1 MFLCLPV
8 VSLSWITL
16 YLYVY
21 RSKAISIFRTLLIH
35 LFIFLFVHSF
45 PFISLLNSVFSLSL
59 SSLLLSSLRF
69 VSFLVLCR
77 VYSVVVIART
87 YTMHCR
93 RLKKWQLGKGHGANI
108 FSLFD
113 SHSNRI
119 FSSYIRWESLLI
131 VPYHLFFFVYMDNGN
146 VATHTIF
153 FCKFLINAFVFYVMK
168 Q

>member
-1 MFLCLPV
+1 MFIAVKRSQYFAHCSFICSSFCLFILFLSFLC
-8 VSLSWITL
+8 SM
-16 YLYVY
+16 
-21 RSKAISIFRTLLIH
+21 
-35 LFIFLFVHSF
+35 LFF
-45 PFISLLNSVFSLSL
+45 FSLFP
-59 SSLLLSSLRF
+59 SLRF
-69 VSFLVLCR
+69 ASFLVLCR

-87 YTMHCR
+87 YTMHYR

-119 FSSYIRWESLLI
+119 FSSYNRWELLLI
-131 VPYHLFFFVYMDNGN
+131 VPYHLFFYFVYMDNGN